1 MFIIISQQT
10 LEAHQKLEKKCFQD
24 MSLKLVTT
32 SLPLPENNKKNP
44 GATGKKNHSFFQ
56 LFGPIKK

>member
-10 LEAHQKLEKKCFQD
+10 LEAHENLKKMF
-24 MSLKLVTT
+24 SRYEFKI
-32 SLPLPENNKKNP
+32 SNNIPTPPWKQTKNP

-56 LFGPIKK
+56 LFGPLKK

>member
-44 GATGKKNHSFFQ
+44 GATGKKKSFIFST
-56 LFGPIKK
+56 FWSH

>member
-10 LEAHQKLEKKCFQD
+10 LEAHQKLEKKRFQD

-32 SLPLPENNKKNP
+32 SLPLPENRQKNP
-44 GATGKKNHSFFQ
+44 GATGKKIIHFFNF
-56 LFGPIKK
+56 LVP